1 MIVDQNNDDQPSVHI
16 SVLKEETIKFLN
28 CSNGGNFVDC
38 TLGGAGHTQAILDAN
53 PTNTVVAFDRDIR
66 AINRAKHKLSK
77 YETRVTYHHSTFSE
91 VESTLKQKYYDG
103 MLVDLGISTDQL
115 KEQRGFSFHDDTA
128 LDMRMDESQSI
139 TASDIVNNYSE
150 KDLIKVLKRGGAEKE
165 GFFAAKAIIK
175 NRPITSTKHLAD
187 VVSAAVSAT
196 HKRSQKS
203 GKHTHPATTVFQAIR
218 IEVNS
223 EYEQIEAILESAP
236 KVVKDGG
243 RLAVITFHSA
253 EDKLVAGRMRSW
265 AAGDTTP
272 AYVHGGVFDRGS
284 KGRFLTTKPVVAS
297 QSELAANPASRSARL
312 RVFAFGEG

>member
-1 MIVDQNNDDQPSVHI
+1 MMVDQNNTDQLSVHI
-16 SVLKEETIKFLN
+16 SVLKNETVEFLN
-28 CSNGGNFVDC
+28 CSKGGKFIDC
-38 TLGGAGHTQAILDAN
+38 TLGGAGHTEAILQAN
-53 PTNTVVAFDRDIR
+53 PINTVEAFDRDIR
-66 AINRAKHKLSK
+66 AINRAKQKLNK
-77 YETRVTYHHSTFSE
+77 YQDRVTYHHRTFSE
-91 VESTLKQKYYDG
+91 VESTLEEKSYDG

-115 KEQRGFSFHDDTA
+115 KEKRGFSFNDDTP
-128 LDMRMDESQSI
+128 LDMRMDESQSV

-150 KDLIKVLKRGGAEKE
+150 KDLIRVLKRGGADKE

-187 VVSAAVSAT
+187 IVSAAVNVP
-196 HKRSQKS
+196 HKRGHKS
-203 GKHTHPATTVFQAIR
+203 GKSTHPATTVFQAIR
-218 IEVNS
+218 IEVNK
-223 EYEQIEAILESAP
+223 EYEQIEALLESAP